1 MNKITSDEWLSSIV
15 GKPVYELKAFETNL
29 KPNDF
34 PTGQLFIWSKIPT
47 DNIDKLICLQRL
59 GFYIV
64 DTNVQFSLSNKIS
77 HKNKSNLRFANSSDE
92 ADLRALA
99 RNAFKYN
106 RFIRDPNISSEI
118 ASKIKEEWVGNFF
131 LGKRG
136 KWMIVIED
144 NSKIIGF
151 LQLISKNQN
160 TIVIDLIAIDEKS
173 RGKGLAKEMIS
184 YAYENCLKKDGTIE
198 VGTQIANTPSIK
210 LYSKLSFH
218 MNSASYVLHMH
229 K

>member
-64 DTNVQFSLSNKIS
+64 DTNVQFSLSKKIS

-173 RGKGLAKEMIS
+173 RGKGLAMEMIS
-184 YAYENCLKKDGTIE
+184 FAYENCLKKDGTIE